1 MMMSSHEQPMT
12 TIARASSEAQA
23 ILSPSAVASTF
34 DDHEAELETQSET
47 EVAKKKARGKNEGS
61 EQKVHR
67 ACEKHTMSMEDAEK
81 LALAQA
87 ISLSTAVWHPTTACL
102 ICALS

>member
-47 EVAKKKARGKNEGS
+47 EVAKKKARGKSKARGKKG
-61 EQKVHR
+61 QKNKKGGKKKQSKR
-67 ACEKHTMSMEDAEK
+67 KGK
-81 LALAQA
+81 NR
-87 ISLSTAVWHPTTACL
+87 
-102 ICALS
+102 